1 MEWKGR
7 TPNDTWGNEMSEATR
22 RPDGAYLIE
31 SAPRYKQY
39 LAAKAARE
47 IVERI
52 TAPINAAISG
62 YQSEL
67 DRMLDAQAIYLGPGK

>member
-1 MEWKGR
+1 M
-7 TPNDTWGNEMSEATR
+7 NEATR
-22 RPDGAYLIE
+22 RPEGAYLIE
-31 SAPRYKQY
+31 SAPNRRQY
-39 LAAKAARE
+39 LAVKAARE

>member
-1 MEWKGR
+1 M
-7 TPNDTWGNEMSEATR
+7 THDQMSEQCTR

-31 SAPRYKQY
+31 SVPNYRQY
-39 LAAKAARE
+39 HAAKAARE

-52 TAPINAAISG
+52 TAPITAAVAG
-62 YQSEL
+62 YKSEL

>member
-1 MEWKGR
+1 
-7 TPNDTWGNEMSEATR
+7 MSEATR

-31 SAPRYKQY
+31 SAPKYRKYQ
-39 LAAKAARE
+39 AAKNRAAFIARL
-47 IVERI
+47 
-52 TAPINAAISG
+52 TAPMGAFMDG